1 MSKQCLT
8 LVCPLGTEEALLDA
22 LLEESASEVFTSV
35 PVYSHSAAHTSL
47 SAQEQ
52 VMGRSRS
59 LQLQVLVDEGN
70 LVALL
75 ERIRADFSGVGIRFW
90 ATPVAIDGEIK

>member
-8 LVCPLGTEEALLDA
+8 LVCPLGTEEALLDV
-22 LLEESASEVFTSV
+22 LLEESAGEVFTSV
-35 PVYSHSAAHTSL
+35 PVYSHSAAHTRL

-59 LQLQVLVDEGN
+59 LQLQVLLSQEA
-70 LVALL
+70 LMHLL
-75 ERIRADFSGVGIRFW
+75 ERVQREFAGTGIRYW
-90 ATPVAIDGEIK
+90 ASPVAHEGEIK